1 MKLLVSDY
9 DGTFK
14 EENNNKNIKANIEAI
29 KKFTKNGNI
38 FALAT
43 GRNFTSIK
51 SETTRYNIPYK

>member
-9 DGTFK
+9 AGTFK

-43 GRNFTSIK
+43 GRNFTSM
-51 SETTRYNIPYK
+51 